1 MKNRTINKNK
11 TSIKITK
18 KSNKRLLRKVILQI
32 KN

>member
-18 KSNKRLLRKVILQI
+18 KSNITNKKLKQTT
-32 KN
+32 KK